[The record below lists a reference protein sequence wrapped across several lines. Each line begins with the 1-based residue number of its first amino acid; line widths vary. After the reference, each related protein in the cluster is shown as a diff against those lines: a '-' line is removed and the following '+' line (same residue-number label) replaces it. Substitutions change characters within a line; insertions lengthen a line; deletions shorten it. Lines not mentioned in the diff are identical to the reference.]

1 MAKEA
6 KNRIPI
12 IIGIT
17 GHRDIKPEYASE
29 VRALLKQELEKLLE
43 SYPNSS
49 FMMLNSLAS
58 GADLLAADIAKELNI
73 AVKAVLPFE
82 RDEYIKDFEDEEKT
96 KFDEA
101 LSYSESIKIVGV
113 LTKTQD
119 DVGSEDAIEGSANN
133 KELFVSTR
141 DDCYREAGLYV
152 AKNSHVLIALW
163 DGKEGK
169 DGGCG
174 TADIVKYVIDN
185 ESEYAIIHILTPRN
199 DMTDVPCVKY
209 IEHEENVLT
218 DILGKTDKFNAENV
232 EGEIYDVADSLSIKY
247 QKKYKRSLISL
258 ALIGVGMVLAFLIYD
273 ELDFRVCLIV
283 WGLLLIVGALIF
295 RVGNNHEFHRKYIEY
310 RMFAECLRVQKVLDK
325 AKINVNAASFYTWTH
340 SDETF
345 WIRKAIS
352 ALCVNG
358 NQLLAND
365 GTASE
370 QSYDKAW
377 IEEQLSYH
385 ESAAILTKKKD
396 RINGRFSLVL
406 KILTIISFIVSLV
419 LEYCFGNVMQNVY
432 LGISLRTYFLVLIGT
447 LSALTLLLSLYYGK
461 LNLNRKY
468 EDHINMTKLYKRALK
483 LFERGGITDK
493 VILEIAREEIIE
505 NGNWYSYTK
514 EDTLD
519 INI

>member
-1 MAKEA
+1 MARET
-6 KNRIPI
+6 NNNIPI
-12 IIGIT
+12 TIGIT
-17 GHRDIKPEYASE
+17 GHRNIKPDCVEE
-29 VRALLKQELEKLLE
+29 VKVLLKQELEKLLNTY
-43 SYPNSS
+43 SNSN
-49 FMMLNSLAS
+49 FVMLNSFAS
-58 GADLLAADIAKELNI
+58 GADLLAVDIAKELNI
-73 AVKAVLPFE
+73 TVIAVLPFE
-82 RDEYIKDFEDEEKT
+82 KDEYIKDFEGEEKIR
-96 KFDEA
+96 FEEA
-101 LSYSESIKIVGV
+101 FSYANSIKVVGT
-113 LTKTQD
+113 LADDKKT
-119 DVGSEDAIEGSANN
+119 AII
-133 KELFVSTR
+133 TR

-163 DGKEGK
+163 DGKDGK

-174 TADIVKYVIDN
+174 TADIVKYIIDN

-199 DMTDVPCVKY
+199 DVTDVPYVKY

-247 QKKYKRSLISL
+247 QKKYKRSLVSL

-273 ELDFRVCLIV
+273 ELDFRVCLII
-283 WGLLLIVGALIF
+283 WGVFLIVGALLF
-295 RVGNNHEFHRKYIEY
+295 RVGNRHEFHRKYVEY

-325 AKINVNAASFYTWTH
+325 ARINVNAANFYTWTH

-345 WIRKAIS
+345 WIRKAIN
-352 ALCVNG
+352 ALNLSE
-358 NQLLAND
+358 NQ
-365 GTASE
+365 ASMGDE
-370 QSYDKAW
+370 DHESTQVYDKGW

-385 ESAAILTKKKD
+385 EKAATLTKKEDKE
-396 RINGRFSLVL
+396 NGNFSLIL
-406 KILTIISFIVSLV
+406 KILTIASFAAALV
-419 LEYCFGNVMQNVY
+419 LEYCFGDVMQNIY
-432 LGISLRTYFLVLIGT
+432 LGIYLRTYFLVLIGT

-468 EDHINMTKLYKRALK
+468 EDHINMAKLYKRALK
-483 LFERGGITDK
+483 LFERGGVTDE